1 MRRIYLIA
9 VVICLSLAFLASG
22 EAKQYLLFNKTI
34 IEGEIVDI
42 SEDGIVVKADSGD
55 FGNRIDWVD
64 LSQDSL
70 KQIVAEHPDAFDYA
84 DPYIELPRVER
95 EGLQQIPVQEVPR
108 PVIPDR
114 KAGLIAS
121 LMTPMGMVMLG
132 VLLFANVFVAYEIA
146 AYRNQAPALVCAV
159 SAVLPVLGPII
170 FISLPSRERY
180 EESVGESVED
190 DGYGYGAPPPP
201 SATAPSGVGVP
212 GGGGLSLATR
222 EEDGVAGAGAPQQTK
237 VFYASQHTINRRFLE
252 SQFAGFFRVVPSP
265 AEKDLVLVFK
275 TPKQTYV
282 AKRISRISSNDCHIQ
297 LLRAGGTTEKQLG
310 FNEIEEIR
318 IRHKDAKE

>member
-1 MRRIYLIA
+1 M
-9 VVICLSLAFLASG
+9 AFLASS
-22 EAKQYLLFNKTI
+22 EANQYLLFNKTI

-42 SEDGIVVKADSGD
+42 SEEGIVVKADSGD
-55 FGNRIDWVD
+55 FGHRIDWVD

-70 KQIVAEHPDAFDYA
+70 KQIVKEHPESYDYA

-95 EGLQQIPVQEVPR
+95 EGLQEIPIHEVQH

-114 KAGLIAS
+114 KAGMLAS

-132 VLLFANVFVAYEIA
+132 LLLFANVYVAYEIA

-159 SAVLPVLGPII
+159 SALLPVLGPII
-170 FISLPSRERY
+170 FLSLPSREHY
-180 EESVGESVED
+180 EESVAEASTD
-190 DGYGYGAPPPP
+190 DGYGYSPPPPPP
-201 SATAPSGVGVP
+201 SQGGVGVP

-222 EEDGVAGAGAPQQTK
+222 DEAPEEGAPFQTK
-237 VFYASQHTINRRFLE
+237 VFSASQHTMNRRFIE

-282 AKRISRISSNDCHIQ
+282 AKRVSRISSNDCHIQ

-310 FNEIEEIR
+310 FSEIEEIR